1 MDLIKE
7 LHNALTAELLQRI
20 RSGEAQPKDLDT
32 ARQFL
37 RDNGVDSSLKNN
49 QPLMNLAQDLPFEE
63 EDAA

>member
-37 RDNGVDSSLKNN
+37 RDNGVDAALNHNK
-49 QPLMNLAQDLPFEE
+49 PLMELADNLPFEE
-63 EDAA
+63 DAA

>member
-37 RDNGVDSSLKNN
+37 RDNGVDASLNHNK
-49 QPLMNLAQDLPFEE
+49 PLMELADNLPFEE
-63 EDAA
+63 DAA